1 LFPPWFDRIRPVHW
15 NATAVPERAAALDDP
30 FAQID
35 KKLDEVVGKRFDER
49 GARERIV
56 KWVVAAACVIV
67 WVIESHRLPPEN
79 ARPMAKKPVIIQILP
94 APAKP

>member
-1 LFPPWFDRIRPVHW
+1 LK
-15 NATAVPERAAALDDP
+15 DP

-35 KKLDEVVGKRFDER
+35 KKLDEVVGKRFDEP
-49 GARERIV
+49 GLRERIA
-56 KWVVAAACVIV
+56 KWIVAAACAVGVACLIV

-79 ARPMAKKPVIIQILP
+79 ARPVAKNPVIIQILP

>member
-1 LFPPWFDRIRPVHW
+1 
-15 NATAVPERAAALDDP
+15 LDDP

-35 KKLDEVVGKRFDER
+35 KKLDEVVGSAFDEPGMR
-49 GARERIV
+49 ARIV
-56 KWVVAAACVIV
+56 KWVVAAACAVGMAGVVV

-79 ARPMAKKPVIIQILP
+79 ARPVARKPVIIQIVPAP

>member
-1 LFPPWFDRIRPVHW
+1 M
-15 NATAVPERAAALDDP
+15 DDP

-35 KKLDEVVGKRFDER
+35 KKLDEVVGKRFDEP
-49 GARERIV
+49 GVRERLAKWIV
-56 KWVVAAACVIV
+56 AAACAIGAACVIV

-79 ARPMAKKPVIIQILP
+79 ARPVAKKPVIIQILP